1 VPYDSHVIRADA
13 NNFTPKL
20 GQLACSQIRYASY
33 TYASDRQEHLQ
44 NKTTQARFRCG
55 ADQPKVI
62 AMIDRQMMD
71 SELELARAARREAES
86 ALTDVDEMIWELQH
100 FQPGRQRLVFS
111 IAGFDED
118 LDQPPVAA

>member
-1 VPYDSHVIRADA
+1 LDA
-13 NNFTPKL
+13 
-20 GQLACSQIRYASY
+20 
-33 TYASDRQEHLQ
+33 
-44 NKTTQARFRCG
+44 ARTN
-55 ADQPKVI
+55 PKVI